1 MKVKL
6 SKSAKK
12 DIKKLDKDIRNRVY
26 KEIRLL
32 RQRVTGM
39 TRLKGHKDRGKIK
52 VGDYRVLYEID
63 RKNKIANVTE
73 VILRKDA
80 YRDL

>member
-12 DIKKLDKDIRNRVY
+12 DIKNLHKDIRKRVY
-26 KEIRLL
+26 KEIGLL
-32 RQRVTGM
+32 RQGVTGI

-52 VGDYRVLYEID
+52 VGNYRVRYEID
-63 RKNKIANVTE
+63 RKTKTATITE
-73 VILRKDA
+73 VVLRKDA